1 LAGRLNPNSITA
13 IKTKYFSF
21 AFLLCLSSAIGT
33 AQTRT
38 DSLMVEVNRVISS
51 SASYDLIKN
60 KRIDSIKLVLKNTR
74 EVSPRALF
82 NLYAQLYNEYQI
94 YNYDSAFSYAQKM
107 VWSGQSL
114 QEDSL
119 VGYAKI
125 KEGFVLL
132 SAGLFKETFDL
143 LQRVHLDHL
152 SKKEKAEYFTMMAR
166 YYYDVADYDN
176 DHFYAPRYNDSGNRY
191 VDSSLTLLNPE
202 SFEYIYY
209 DGLKNIRSGNYD
221 IALAGLKKLT
231 ETYPMSPHEVAVTT
245 STLSDIYIKRGQ
257 TDSAIDLLLLAA
269 IEDIRNSTKE
279 TRAIFNLATL
289 FFKKGDAKN
298 ASTFIEKAVNDA
310 VFYGARQRKVQLTS
324 ILPLIEAEK
333 LNILQNENKRIFNYA
348 IAVTLSTLLLIS
360 LLFIIFRQI
369 KKLQLAK
376 TDIMSAHT
384 LQQQINT
391 KLQEANKIKEE
402 YIGYFFSGN
411 SEFYTRIEKFIQSVE
426 VKIADRKLDDIRF
439 LVNNLNLK
447 KGREEVLHD
456 FDRIFLKLF
465 PNFIAEFNALIS
477 EDGQVR
483 LKEGELLNTDLRIFA
498 LIRMGIHDTQKIA
511 GILGYSVNTINT
523 YKSKIKNK
531 SRVPNE
537 SFEEKIMQIKS
548 I

>member
-1 LAGRLNPNSITA
+1 MPM
-13 IKTKYFSF
+13 
-21 AFLLCLSSAIGT
+21 
-33 AQTRT
+33 AQIRT
-38 DSLMVEVNRVISS
+38 DSLMQEVNRAI
-51 SASYDLIKN
+51 SASSVFDGIKS
-60 KRIDSIKLVLKNTR
+60 KRIDSIKLVLSKSKDISHR
-74 EVSPRALF
+74 GLF

-107 VWSGQSL
+107 VSEGQSMRD
-114 QEDSL
+114 DSL

-143 LQRVHLDHL
+143 LQDVSLNLL
-152 SKKEKAEYFTMMAR
+152 SKTEKAEYFTMMAR
-166 YYYDVADYDN
+166 YYYDLADYNN
-176 DHFYAPRYNDSGNRY
+176 DRFYTPRYSDSGNRFI
-191 VDSSLTLLNPE
+191 DSSLILLPPE

-209 DGLKNIRSGNYD
+209 SGLKNIRSGNYEM
-221 IALAGLKKLT
+221 ALSELKKLT
-231 ETYPMSPHEVAVTT
+231 GSYPMSRHEVAVTT
-245 STLSDIYIKRGQ
+245 STLSDIYIQKGQ
-257 TDSAIDLLLLAA
+257 TDTAIDLLLIAA

-279 TRAIFNLATL
+279 TRAIFSLATL
-289 FFKKGDAKN
+289 LFRKGDARN

-333 LNILQNENKRIFNYA
+333 LNNLQNEKKKVVNYA
-348 IAVTLSTLLLIS
+348 IAVTLSSLLLII
-360 LLFIIFRQI
+360 LLVVIFRQN
-369 KKLQLAK
+369 KKLQRAK
-376 TDIMSAHT
+376 ADVTAAHRV
-384 LQQQINT
+384 QQHINT

-411 SEFYTRIEKFIQSVE
+411 SEFYTRIEKFIQSVD

-465 PNFIAEFNALIS
+465 PNFIAEFNSLIN
-477 EDGQVR
+477 EEGQVR

-537 SFEEKIMQIKS
+537 TFEEKIMQIRS
-548 I
+548 V

>member
-1 LAGRLNPNSITA
+1 M
-13 IKTKYFSF
+13 F
-21 AFLLCLSSAIGT
+21 CLSSAILK
-33 AQTRT
+33 AQGRT
-38 DSLMVEVNRVISS
+38 DSLLKEINEAIISS
-51 SASYDLIKN
+51 PSYDKVKN
-60 KRIDSIKLVLKNTR
+60 DRIDSIKLALKNSGRISLRTR
-74 EVSPRALF
+74 FDLF
-82 NLYAQLYNEYQI
+82 SQLYNEYQI

-107 VWSGQSL
+107 VSGARSM

-125 KEGFVLL
+125 KMGFVLL
-132 SAGLFKETFDL
+132 SSGLFKETFDL
-143 LQRVHLDHL
+143 LDKMNLDQL
-152 SKKEKAEYFTMMAR
+152 SKPDRVEYYTLIAR
-166 YYYDVADYDN
+166 YYYDLADYDN
-176 DHFYAPRYNDSGNRY
+176 EHIYAPRYNDSGNRY
-191 VDSSLTLLNPE
+191 IDSSLRLLPTE
-202 SFEYIYY
+202 SFEHIYY
-209 DGLKNIRSGNYD
+209 SGLKNIRTGNYD
-221 IALAGLKKLT
+221 LALSFLEKLT
-231 ETYPMSPHEVAVTT
+231 VTYPMSPHEVAVTT
-245 STLSDIYIKRGQ
+245 STLSDIYIQKGQ
-257 TDSAIDLLLLAA
+257 TDTAINLLLRAA

-289 FFKKGDAKN
+289 LFRRGDAKN

-333 LNILQNENKRIFNYA
+333 MNILQNENKRIVNYA
-348 IAVTLSTLLLIS
+348 IVVTLSSLLLIS

-369 KKLQLAK
+369 KKLKLAK
-376 TDIMSAHT
+376 AVITIAHR
-384 LQQQINT
+384 QQQLINT

-411 SEFYTRIEKFIQSVE
+411 SEFYTRIEKFIQSIE
-426 VKIADRKLDDIRF
+426 AKIADRKLDDIRF

-447 KGREEVLHD
+447 KGREEILHD
-456 FDRIFLKLF
+456 FDQIFLKLF
-465 PNFIAEFNALIS
+465 PNFTNEFNSLIN
-477 EDGQVR
+477 EDGQVK

-531 SRVPNE
+531 SIGPNE
-537 SFEEKIMQIKS
+537 DFEEKIMQIKS

>member
-1 LAGRLNPNSITA
+1 
-13 IKTKYFSF
+13 
-21 AFLLCLSSAIGT
+21 
-33 AQTRT
+33 
-38 DSLMVEVNRVISS
+38 MEEVNRAISVS
-51 SASYDLIKN
+51 STFDQIKN
-60 KRIDSIKLVLKNTR
+60 KRIDSIKHVLYKSR
-74 EVSPRALF
+74 DISDRGLF
-82 NLYAQLYNEYQI
+82 NLYSQLYNEYQI
-94 YNYDSAFSYAQKM
+94 YNYDSAFSYAQRM
-107 VWSGQSL
+107 VSEGQL
-114 QEDSL
+114 MREDSL
-119 VGYAKI
+119 IGYAKI

-143 LQRVHLDHL
+143 LQNVKMNLL
-152 SKKEKAEYFTMMAR
+152 PKTEKAEYFTMMAR
-166 YYYDVADYDN
+166 YYYDLGDYNN
-176 DHFYAPRYNDSGNRY
+176 DRFYAPRYNDSGNRY
-191 VDSSLTLLNPE
+191 IDSSLTLLTPE
-202 SFEYIYY
+202 SFEYVYY
-209 DGLKNIRSGNYD
+209 SGLKNIRSGNYER
-221 IALAGLKKLT
+221 ALSELKKLIAS
-231 ETYPMSPHEVAVTT
+231 YPMSRHEVAVTT
-245 STLSDIYIKRGQ
+245 STLSDIYIQKGQ
-257 TDSAIDLLLLAA
+257 TDTAIDLLLLAA

-289 FFKKGDAKN
+289 LFRKGDAKN
-298 ASTFIEKAVNDA
+298 ASTFIEKAVDDA

-324 ILPLIEAEK
+324 ILPLIEAERVN
-333 LNILQNENKRIFNYA
+333 LLQNENKKVMNYA
-348 IAVTLSTLLLIS
+348 IAVTLSSLLLII

-376 TDIMSAHT
+376 ADVTAAHR
-384 LQQQINT
+384 LQQHINT

-411 SEFYTRIEKFIQSVE
+411 SEFYTRIEKFIQAVE
-426 VKIADRKLDDIRF
+426 VKITDRKLDDIRF

-465 PNFIAEFNALIS
+465 PNFIADFNSLIN
-477 EDGQVR
+477 EEGQVR

-531 SRVPNE
+531 SRVSNDI
-537 SFEEKIMQIKS
+537 FEEKIMQIRS

>member
-1 LAGRLNPNSITA
+1 MLEVGRA
-13 IKTKYFSF
+13 
-21 AFLLCLSSAIGT
+21 
-33 AQTRT
+33 
-38 DSLMVEVNRVISS
+38 ISS
-51 SASYDLIKN
+51 SASYDQIKN
-60 KRIDSIKLVLKNTR
+60 NRIDSIKLVLNNSSGISHR
-74 EVSPRALF
+74 SLF
-82 NLYAQLYNEYQI
+82 HLYSLLYTEYQI
-94 YNYDSAFSYAQKM
+94 YNYDSAFSYARKM
-107 VWSGQSL
+107 IMEGQAL

-143 LQRVHLDHL
+143 LQNVNLNQL
-152 SKKEKAEYFTMMAR
+152 SKTEKAEYFSIIAR

-176 DHFYAPRYNDSGNRY
+176 DHYYAPRYNDSGNRY
-191 VDSSLTLLNPE
+191 VDSAMTLFRPE
-202 SFEYIYY
+202 SFEFVYY
-209 DGLKNIRSGNYD
+209 NGLKNIRSGNYET
-221 IALAGLKKLT
+221 ALAGLKKLT
-231 ETYPMSPHEVAVTT
+231 ETYLMSPHEVAVTT
-245 STLSDIYIKRGQ
+245 STLSDIYIQKGQ

-289 FFKKGDAKN
+289 LFKKGDAKN

-310 VFYGARQRKVQLTS
+310 VFYGARQRKVQLTA

-333 LNILQNENKRIFNYA
+333 MNILKNENKRIVNYA
-348 IAVTLSTLLLIS
+348 IAVTLSSLLLIS
-360 LLFIIFRQI
+360 LLIIIFRQI

-376 TDIMSAHT
+376 SDITAAHK
-384 LQQQINT
+384 LQQQVNT

-465 PNFIAEFNALIS
+465 PNFTAEFNSLIND
-477 EDGQVR
+477 DGQVR
-483 LKEGELLNTDLRIFA
+483 LKDGELLNTDLRIFA

-531 SRVPNE
+531 SRIPNE
-537 SFEEKIMQIKS
+537 SFEEKIMQIRS
-548 I
+548 V

>member
-1 LAGRLNPNSITA
+1 MLR
-13 IKTKYFSF
+13 
-21 AFLLCLSSAIGT
+21 

-38 DSLMVEVNRVISS
+38 DSLMQEVNRAISFS
-51 SASYDLIKN
+51 SDYDHIKN
-60 KRIDSIKLVLKNTR
+60 KRIDSVRLVLKNSRDDSHRT
-74 EVSPRALF
+74 LF
-82 NLYAQLYNEYQI
+82 NLYSLLYNEYQI

-107 VWSGQSL
+107 VSEGQSMHV
-114 QEDSL
+114 DSL

-132 SAGLFKETFDL
+132 SAGLFKETFDV
-143 LQRVHLDHL
+143 LQDVNLNLL
-152 SKKEKAEYFTMMAR
+152 SKSEKAEYFTMMAR

-191 VDSSLTLLNPE
+191 IDSSLVLFAPE
-202 SFEYIYY
+202 SFGYIYY
-209 DGLKNIRSGNYD
+209 NGLKNIRSGNYEM
-221 IALAGLKKLT
+221 ALAGLKKLT
-231 ETYPMSPHEVAVTT
+231 ESYPMSQHEVAVTT
-245 STLSDIYIKRGQ
+245 STLSDIYIQKGQ
-257 TDSAIDLLLLAA
+257 IDTAIDLLLLAA

-289 FFKKGDAKN
+289 LFRKGDAKN

-333 LNILQNENKRIFNYA
+333 MNILQNENKRVVNYA
-348 IAVTLSTLLLIS
+348 IAVTLSSLLLIS

-369 KKLQLAK
+369 KKLQHAK
-376 TDIMSAHT
+376 VDVMAAHR
-384 LQQQINT
+384 LQQHINT

-411 SEFYTRIEKFIQSVE
+411 SEFYTRIEKFIQSIE

-447 KGREEVLHD
+447 RGREEVLHD

-465 PNFIAEFNALIS
+465 PNFIAEFNTLIN
-477 EDGQVR
+477 EEGQVR

-537 SFEEKIMQIKS
+537 TFEEKIMQIRS